1 MPPVTVCGIDGH
13 QKGERLEFV
22 PDRSKKKADAYDN
35 MAHDMVTLR
44 AQICQGLDAR
54 LNHSPQ
60 HDPQL
65 FRRADFFEP
74 PGRFFLRISEPK
86 SAATFRP
93 HLNSTLLLN
102 GAKWWPFS
110 GRTFWDHDFDFVG
123 SRRGQEGPKSHVHRS
138 PETDALEDNL
148 KPRVVDV
155 HAVRGIVCG
164 FQD

>member
-22 PDRSKKKADAYDN
+22 PDRSKKKADASDN
-35 MAHDMVTLR
+35 MAHDMVTLH

-74 PGRFFLRISEPK
+74 PGRFFYE
-86 SAATFRP
+86 FRSRKVRP
-93 HLNSTLLLN
+93 L
-102 GAKWWPFS
+102 FD
-110 GRTFWDHDFDFVG
+110 RT
-123 SRRGQEGPKSHVHRS
+123 S
-138 PETDALEDNL
+138 
-148 KPRVVDV
+148 
-155 HAVRGIVCG
+155 IVLCY
-164 FQD
+164 